1 MRKIIMLV
9 GIVAVAAIAIAWS
22 TLDRYNSTSTPSAE
36 AAAIVQPHDIMRTI
50 GRHLPAE
57 YWADP
62 F

>member
-1 MRKIIMLV
+1 MRKILMLI
-9 GIVAVAAIAIAWS
+9 GIIAVAAIAIAWS
-22 TLDRYNSTSTPSAE
+22 TLERRKAAGTPPAE
-36 AAAIVQPHDIMRTI
+36 ATMQPHDIMRTI

>member
-1 MRKIIMLV
+1 MRKIIMLI
-9 GIVAVAAIAIAWS
+9 GIIAVAAIAIAWS
-22 TLDRYNSTSTPSAE
+22 TLDRRKAAGKPEGE
-36 AAAIVQPHDIMRTI
+36 AATMQPHDIMRTI

>member
-1 MRKIIMLV
+1 MRKIIMLA
-9 GIVAVAAIAIAWS
+9 GIIVVAAIAIAWS
-22 TLDRYNSTSTPSAE
+22 TRDGRNTSKSAAE
-36 AAAIVQPHDIMRTI
+36 ATMQPHDIMLTI

>member
-1 MRKIIMLV
+1 MRKIIMLI
-9 GIVAVAAIAIAWS
+9 GIIVVAAIAIAWS
-22 TLDRYNSTSTPSAE
+22 TLDRHNAASKSEAE
-36 AAAIVQPHDIMRTI
+36 ATTVQPHDIMRTL